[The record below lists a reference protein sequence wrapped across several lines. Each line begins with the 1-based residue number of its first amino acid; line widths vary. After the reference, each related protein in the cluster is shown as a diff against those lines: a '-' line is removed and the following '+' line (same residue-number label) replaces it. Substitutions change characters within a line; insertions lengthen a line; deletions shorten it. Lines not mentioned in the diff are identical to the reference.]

1 MRGTNIHSEQPI
13 KEADVQ
19 RNELSETIG
28 SGDQR
33 EKQPLLNASV
43 PPSTHSITHSLPS
56 THTHTHIHTHPW
68 SSGEVSVGGCG
79 RKERKE
85 RLVFCFVWLCKKGK
99 PASCENW
106 EHRRN
111 LSMWL
116 KWCLFLILTNLRG
129 AVPNRFL
136 LMYFLPCAF
145 FPFSLLHRTT
155 NSHSQVRGACV
166 CVMVVHVCVCVC
178 G

>member
-1 MRGTNIHSEQPI
+1 M
-13 KEADVQ
+13 
-19 RNELSETIG
+19 
-28 SGDQR
+28 
-33 EKQPLLNASV
+33 
-43 PPSTHSITHSLPS
+43 
-56 THTHTHIHTHPW
+56 
-68 SSGEVSVGGCG
+68 GGCG

-178 G
+178 VWVMGERTACLCASVVSVVCARACVCVVFVHALFPPTKPSLFSKLNKSGFWIELTRWVPTNTLRSCTSASSAM